1 MEMDTAAQSKK
12 PVIDIL
18 LSVVCVGMVLYHLVY
33 TQVLLLGP
41 LQHQNMHLLLALI
54 VLLLNAYK
62 KTTTWE
68 SPTKK
73 LVARIGLAVML
84 VGTLV
89 STGYI
94 FYNFHAL
101 ELRIGINTQTD
112 IIIGIII
119 VLVVMELCRESVG
132 MVLPILGIIFILYT
146 MLGHYLPGML
156 WHFKIPLSSA
166 VSKFSIGFSGVFGQ
180 SLGISADYIF
190 LFMVFGSFLSIS
202 GGTKFFVE
210 LGKIIGKRSA
220 SGPGMTAVVSCALVG
235 MVTGS
240 GMANV
245 SICGPFAVP
254 MMRNV
259 GYTDRQTAG
268 ILTTAATGA
277 LLVPPMMGGVAFVM
291 SNYIGVPYLRICLI
305 SIAPC
310 LLYYFC
316 IAAYVVIAARKNQI
330 SRMDAQTTS
339 VRELF
344 STSYLFFIPLA
355 EIIILLVMGYSL
367 RMISFLICVTS
378 FVLSFLRKDTRRPMK
393 DWVAACVEGST
404 AGAGIA
410 CACAMIGVVL
420 ACFDITGLALK
431 FPSMVEALADGRL
444 IIALLLVALITI
456 ILGCGIPPFASYMI
470 VAMMCA
476 PVLTKLGCT
485 TMQAHYFIFLFTVF
499 GQMTPPVAVTAV
511 AAAPLCRVSYLRAGI
526 EAVKCGW
533 LAWVM
538 PFFIIWCP
546 MLILE
551 SNEYFYGMIS
561 LIGCVVLVVAF
572 QSAFLAY
579 LKTAMSKMEIL
590 LNIIAGFLLVIFEFT
605 SGFISYAFFAAGIV
619 LFVVVWL
626 SQKKKAA
633 ALPA

>member
-1 MEMDTAAQSKK
+1 
-12 PVIDIL
+12 
-18 LSVVCVGMVLYHLVY
+18 
-33 TQVLLLGP
+33 
-41 LQHQNMHLLLALI
+41 
-54 VLLLNAYK
+54 
-62 KTTTWE
+62 
-68 SPTKK
+68 
-73 LVARIGLAVML
+73 
-84 VGTLV
+84 
-89 STGYI
+89 
-94 FYNFHAL
+94 
-101 ELRIGINTQTD
+101 
-112 IIIGIII
+112 
-119 VLVVMELCRESVG
+119 
-132 MVLPILGIIFILYT
+132 
-146 MLGHYLPGML
+146 
-156 WHFKIPLSSA
+156 
-166 VSKFSIGFSGVFGQ
+166 
-180 SLGISADYIF
+180 
-190 LFMVFGSFLSIS
+190 
-202 GGTKFFVE
+202 
-210 LGKIIGKRSA
+210 
-220 SGPGMTAVVSCALVG
+220 
-235 MVTGS
+235 
-240 GMANV
+240 
-245 SICGPFAVP
+245 
-254 MMRNV
+254 
-259 GYTDRQTAG
+259 
-268 ILTTAATGA
+268 
-277 LLVPPMMGGVAFVM
+277 
-291 SNYIGVPYLRICLI
+291 
-305 SIAPC
+305 
-310 LLYYFC
+310 
-316 IAAYVVIAARKNQI
+316 
-330 SRMDAQTTS
+330 
-339 VRELF
+339 
-344 STSYLFFIPLA
+344 
-355 EIIILLVMGYSL
+355 
-367 RMISFLICVTS
+367 
-378 FVLSFLRKDTRRPMK
+378 MK